1 MSVTHLSS
9 ILLQFIHRPVRH
21 SEAVQLAPGVS
32 VFVLEAVYTAL
43 DELHV
48 VLGQRAC
55 LVCEYIFHLQ
65 GADKCWP

>member
-9 ILLQFIHRPVRH
+9 PLLQFTHRPVRH
-21 SEAVQLAPGVS
+21 SEAVQLVS

-48 VLGQRAC
+48 VLGQCAR

-65 GADKCWP
+65 GADKC